1 MKHGKC
7 AIIYDRFSRLI
18 RTNKSPVHIYGNN
31 ICATRPDKLGDVCQ
45 GDSGGSLLYRRED
58 GRFEVI
64 GVVSYGFGC
73 GSEFEGEIVIDGSMI
88 YFIVFFLIPGE
99 ALPAIFGRVS
109 SVIKWISRET
119 RDGGFCRSLPISDL
133 LSN

>member
-1 MKHGKC
+1 MKHGQC
-7 AIIYDRFSRLI
+7 AITYDRFSRLI
-18 RTNKSPVHIYGNN
+18 RTNKSPVLIFGNN

-45 GDSGGSLLYRRED
+45 GDSGGSLLLRRND

-73 GSEFEGEIVIDGSMI
+73 GSEFEGEIVIGGSLISM
-88 YFIVFFLIPGE
+88 IVFFIPGK

-109 SVIKWISRET
+109 SVVKWIDRIINN
-119 RDGGFCRSLPISDL
+119 LPVSPL